1 MKLHFAPLLIL
12 LLVPS
17 CSEEGGVQPVDAQAG
32 SGGSGGAPPDQAA
45 QTGGGGQAEG
55 GGGGDGGSGGSGGA
69 GGYSPEN
76 DNTFR
81 PEERPFS
88 DDLLEQL
95 ETKPGFTISVFARE
109 AGNVRMMELAPGG
122 GVYVTRPMQ
131 GDVLLLRDT
140 DGNGAADESTKVFA
154 GGAGFETL
162 HGIAVDAAGGELYLA
177 TATSLHAARINGD
190 GRLGD
195 PLTLITDLPDGG
207 QHGKRTMR
215 FTPDGT
221 SLLFS
226 VGSSCNACAETN
238 PEHAALLVI
247 DPSLGPQ
254 TQQDRTLFA
263 KGLRNTIGFDWYP
276 GTDELWGMDH
286 GSDQRG
292 NVVPPEELNRLVA
305 DKDYGWPYVY
315 SSAPGERGIDP
326 IMDDPPGMTKEEY
339 AAATEP
345 AVRIYDAHSAPID
358 FRFYT
363 GDQFPA
369 EYKNDAFVA
378 MRGSWNRYPPVGYKV
393 VRVLFDDETRQPT
406 GFEDFI
412 TGWLIEDGHA
422 VFGRP
427 AGLLQM
433 PDGSLLVSDDT
444 SGVIYRVAYTGE

>member
-1 MKLHFAPLLIL
+1 MRPA
-12 LLVPS
+12 
-17 CSEEGGVQPVDAQAG
+17 GAAAG
-32 SGGSGGAPPDQAA
+32 SGGGGGAPPDG
-45 QTGGGGQAEG
+45 QTTRSGGGGQGEG
-55 GGGGDGGSGGSGGA
+55 GGGQGEGAGGA
-69 GGYSPEN
+69 GGGGYTPED

-88 DDLLEQL
+88 DELLERL
-95 ETKPGFTISVFARE
+95 ETEPGFTIGVFAKDV
-109 AGNVRMMELAPGG
+109 GNARMMELAPSG
-122 GVYVTRPMQ
+122 GVYVTRPTP

-140 DGNGAADESTKVFA
+140 DDDGVGDEAMKAFA
-154 GGAGFETL
+154 GGEGFETL
-162 HGIAVDAAGGELYLA
+162 HGIALSADGEAMYLA
-177 TATSLHAARINGD
+177 TATTLYMAPINADGSLDAPSA
-190 GRLGD
+190 
-195 PLTLITDLPDGG
+195 LITDLPDGG

-215 FTPDGT
+215 FTPDGA

-238 PEHAALLVI
+238 PEHAAILVI

-254 TQQDRTLFA
+254 TQEERSVFA
-263 KGLRNTIGFDWYP
+263 SGLRNTIGFDWYP

-305 DKDYGWPYVY
+305 GNDYGWPYVY
-315 SSAPGERGIDP
+315 SSGPGERGIDP
-326 IMDDPPGMTKEEY
+326 IMDDPPGTTKEAY
-339 AAATEP
+339 AETTEP
-345 AVRIYDAHSAPID
+345 AELVYDAHSAPID

-369 EYKNDAFVA
+369 EYRNDAFVA

-393 VRVLFDDETRQPT
+393 VRVLFDEETREPK
-406 GFEDFI
+406 GFEDFV
-412 TGWLIEDGHA
+412 TGWLIEDGRA

-427 AGLLQM
+427 AGLVQL

-444 SGVIYRVAYTGE
+444 SGVIYRVAYTGQ